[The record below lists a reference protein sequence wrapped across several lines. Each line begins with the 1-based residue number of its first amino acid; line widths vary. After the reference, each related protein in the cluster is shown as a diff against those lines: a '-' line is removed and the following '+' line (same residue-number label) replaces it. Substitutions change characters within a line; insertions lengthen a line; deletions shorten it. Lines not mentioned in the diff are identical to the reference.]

1 MSQRGRA
8 GPRRSRGPGAADAP
22 TREGAIMRYD
32 LAIAGSGGAA
42 FAAAIAARDAGA
54 SVVMIERGT
63 VGGTCVNT
71 GCVPSKALL
80 AAAAARHGAAGQRF
94 PGIATQ
100 AGPADMAALTR
111 GKDELVTAM
120 RAGKYT
126 GLAADY
132 GWEIIAGTARFAGTA
147 DAPLLTVALRGGGTT
162 TIEAGQY
169 LVATGAAP
177 WIPPIPGLE
186 RAGYLTSTTAMEL
199 PELPESVLVIG
210 GNAVGLELAQL
221 FARLGATVTIAEAL
235 DRLAP
240 FDEPEVS
247 AAIEDIFDAGGI
259 GIRTAAAVTAVRGDG
274 TGRSVTITE
283 AGERQRELTCGQIL
297 VAAGR
302 RPATGGL
309 GLRAAAVKTGTR
321 GEIATDEFGRTSN
334 PRIWAAGDVTGGPQ
348 FVYTAAAQGAAAA
361 ANALSSAGRT
371 VNYTALPRVTFTSPA
386 IASAGLTEA
395 ELLRQ
400 GVACDC
406 RVLPLSAVPRAIVA
420 RDTRGVVK
428 LVAEAGTGR
437 VRGVHAVADGAHE
450 MITAASYAIRA
461 AMTVTDL
468 AETWA
473 PYLTTSESLRLAA
486 QAFTRDISRLS
497 CCAA

>member
-1 MSQRGRA
+1 MQ
-8 GPRRSRGPGAADAP
+8 
-22 TREGAIMRYD
+22 YD
-32 LAIAGSGGAA
+32 LAVIGSGGAA
-42 FAAAIAARDAGA
+42 FAAAITARDAGA

-63 VGGTCVNT
+63 MGGTCVNT

-80 AAAAARHGAAGQRF
+80 AAAAARHGAACQRF

-100 AGPADMAALTR
+100 ADPVDMAALTG
-111 GKDELVTAM
+111 GKDDLVTAM

-132 GWEIIAGTARFAGTA
+132 GWKILAGTARFAGRP
-147 DAPLLTVALRGGGTT
+147 DASVLHVRLNDGGTA
-162 TIEAGQY
+162 TIEAGHY

-177 WIPPIPGLE
+177 WVPPLSGLSG
-186 RAGYLTSTTAMEL
+186 AGYLTSATAMEL
-199 PELPESVLVIG
+199 TELPESMLVIG

-221 FARLGATVTIAEAL
+221 FARLGTQVTIAEAM

-247 AAIEDIFDAGGI
+247 AAIEDAFDEEGI
-259 GIRTAAAVTAVRGDG
+259 GILTAATVMSVSRDT
-274 TGRSVTITE
+274 TGRSVTIKTPGG
-283 AGERQRELTCGQIL
+283 GERELACGQVL
-297 VAAGR
+297 VATGR
-302 RPATGGL
+302 RPVTADLNL
-309 GLRAAAVKTGTR
+309 GAVGVKTGGY
-321 GEIATDEFGRTSN
+321 GEIITDEYQRTAN

-348 FVYTAAAQGAAAA
+348 FVYVAAAQGSRAA
-361 ANALSSAGRT
+361 ANALQDAGRA
-371 VNYTALPRVTFTSPA
+371 VDYAALPRVTFTSPA
-386 IASAGLTEA
+386 IASAGITEA

-400 GVACDC
+400 GMACDC
-406 RVLPLSAVPRAIVA
+406 RVLSLSAVPRAVAA

-437 VRGVHAVADGAHE
+437 VRGVHAVADGAGE

-461 AMTVTDL
+461 GMTVTDL
-468 AETWA
+468 AESWA
-473 PYLTTSESLRLAA
+473 PYLTMSEGLRLAA
-486 QAFTRDISRLS
+486 QAFVRDVSRLS

>member
-1 MSQRGRA
+1 
-8 GPRRSRGPGAADAP
+8 
-22 TREGAIMRYD
+22 MRHD
-32 LAIAGSGGAA
+32 LAIIGSGGAA
-42 FAAAIAARDAGA
+42 FAAAITARDSGA

-80 AAAAARHGAAGQRF
+80 AVAEARHTALDQRF

-100 AGPADMAALTR
+100 AGPVDMAALTG
-111 GKDELVTAM
+111 GKDDLVAAM
-120 RAGKYT
+120 RAAKYT

-132 GWEIIAGTARFAGTA
+132 GWEIVAGTAAFTGDAGEPRLA
-147 DAPLLTVALRGGGTT
+147 VMLNDGGTRVM
-162 TIEAGQY
+162 EAAHY

-177 WIPPIPGLE
+177 WIPPVTGLAD
-186 RAGYLTSTTAMEL
+186 AGYLTSTTAMEL
-199 PELPESVLVIG
+199 TELPGSVLVIG

-221 FARLGATVTIAEAL
+221 FARLGVTVTIAEAL

-247 AAIEDIFDAGGI
+247 AAIEDVFDGEGI
-259 GIRTAAAVTAVRGDG
+259 GILTAATIMSVRRDATARSVSIRTAA
-274 TGRSVTITE
+274 
-283 AGERQRELTCGQIL
+283 GEERELACGQVL

-302 RPATGGL
+302 RPVTAGL
-309 GLRAAAVKTGTR
+309 NLETVGVKTSGH
-321 GEIATDEFGRTSN
+321 GEIVIDEQMRTAN

-348 FVYTAAAQGAAAA
+348 FVYVAAAQGSRAA
-361 ANALSSAGRT
+361 ANALTGAGRAVDYNT
-371 VNYTALPRVTFTSPA
+371 LPRVTFTSPA

-395 ELLRQ
+395 ELIGQ

-406 RVLPLSAVPRAIVA
+406 RVLPLDAVPRAVVG

-428 LVAEAGTGR
+428 LVVEAGTGR
-437 VRGVHAVADGAHE
+437 LRGAHVVADGAGDV
-450 MITAASYAIRA
+450 ISAAVYAIRA
-461 AMTVTDL
+461 RMTVDDL

-473 PYLTTSESLRLAA
+473 PYLTMSEGLRLAA
-486 QAFTRDISRLS
+486 QAFSRDVSRLS